1 MTYLMRNVDPG
12 DKSTPLPSTTCAS
25 LATTSRLAIHTVLL
39 SLGVFA
45 GCLAN
50 TYEIPHAELARLA
63 HLPPQVRG
71 DNVHVIQE
79 FGSDTP
85 LDPTPPVTNDTL
97 LEINVPVGVGPRGPV
112 RPAGSFDT
120 HPGGHGVGL
129 HGGSGVG
136 GHSGGG
142 SSLSGMDGKEAAI
155 AVLVVA
161 TTAVLLLAATEAE
174 RYDGTVA
181 IHPMFPLH
189 LIGPNNEQAVIPLAA
204 LDPNAVAWAS
214 RAVVAEQEGPWQWN
228 GRRPLD
234 RSGFSYSVLMG
245 GASLVSADHSK
256 NYGLGSHIQLGYF
269 PTPILGVVADV
280 ALGWR
285 ANVADQTL
293 FDTRYGLE
301 LDAYPIRVGALN
313 AGVFGGVGLAQ
324 RFEDGVAGGS
334 NSSKAFTGGAQFQVG
349 ISTRLALTG
358 RLGLIEDHGS
368 TTNELML
375 GLSVY

>member
-1 MTYLMRNVDPG
+1 MR
-12 DKSTPLPSTTCAS
+12 SRLPSATCGN
-25 LATTSRLAIHTVLL
+25 LATTSRVAIHTAILAL
-39 SLGVFA
+39 IATS

-50 TYEIPHAELARLA
+50 TYEIPHSELARLVRI
-63 HLPPQVRG
+63 PPPVRG

-120 HPGGHGVGL
+120 HPGGHGGSI
-129 HGGSGVG
+129 HGGAVGGVG
-136 GHSGGG
+136 GHGGGG

-155 AVLVVA
+155 AMLVVA
-161 TTAVLLLAATEAE
+161 TTAIVLLAATEAE

-189 LIGPNNEQAVIPLAA
+189 LFGPNNEQAVIPLAA
-204 LDPNAVAWAS
+204 LDPNAVAWAQ
-214 RAVVAEQEGPWQWN
+214 RAVVAEQEGPWQWH

-234 RSGFSYSVLMG
+234 RTGLSYSVLMG

-256 NYGLGSHIQLGYF
+256 NYGLGSHIQVGYY
-269 PTPILGVVADV
+269 PTPVLGIVADV

-285 ANVADQTL
+285 DNITDQTL
-293 FDTRYGLE
+293 FDSRYGVE

-313 AGVFGGVGLAQ
+313 AGVFGGIGVAQ
-324 RFEDGVAGGS
+324 RFEDGLAGGDS
-334 NSSKAFTGGAQFQVG
+334 SSKALTGGAQFQVG

-358 RLGLIEDHGS
+358 RLGLIDDHGT